1 MCQVKTSVPFLLRHT
16 LREYQHV
23 GLDWL
28 ATMNEHRLNGILA
41 DEMGLGK
48 TIQTIALLAYLACEK
63 CIWGPHLIVVPT
75 SVMLN
80 WEMELKK
87 WCPAFKILT
96 YYGSVKERKMK
107 RQVHNFLW
115 YFCLSQSDISFHFQF
130 VILLSQMVTDCTVD
144 CLSGTVGKIKGLTI

>member
-1 MCQVKTSVPFLLRHT
+1 MCLFFCQVKTSVPFLLRHT

-63 CIWGPHLIVVPT
+63 YIWGPHLIVVPT

-107 RQVHNFLW
+107 RQVCNPLLALGVTQTKFD
-115 YFCLSQSDISFHFQF
+115 YQICEQIQSLF
-130 VILLSQMVTDCTVD
+130 
-144 CLSGTVGKIKGLTI
+144 

>member
-1 MCQVKTSVPFLLRHT
+1 MPFLLRHT

-63 CIWGPHLIVVPT
+63 CVWGPHLIVVPT

-107 RQVHNFLW
+107 RQVSPLFCFHLLAVVSFLQLA
-115 YFCLSQSDISFHFQF
+115 FTVVCCLVGGGLWLVVWHSSD
-130 VILLSQMVTDCTVD
+130 VVTDESESSLFV
-144 CLSGTVGKIKGLTI
+144 SSK

>member
-1 MCQVKTSVPFLLRHT
+1 
-16 LREYQHV
+16 
-23 GLDWL
+23 
-28 ATMNEHRLNGILA
+28 MNEHRLNGILA

-107 RQVHNFLW
+107 RQVRCSYCYFVVFRFLQ
-115 YFCLSQSDISFHFQF
+115 CKAAMMSN
-130 VILLSQMVTDCTVD
+130 V
-144 CLSGTVGKIKGLTI
+144 LTTAVPSVMCWNCVKTNEHRMMPNLQLGSRMYLVFDNIRFTNIFARNHH